1 MKNLYN
7 GLDELVENHT
17 YIIESFRSYD
27 KELSDI
33 EDKLYDLKDELEML
47 DPELDKEWYNETKSE
62 IDLLQSKYNEVKSRQ
77 DKEYQELLPT
87 LPKETTK
94 TNFPGFDIT
103 ETDPPY
109 WSQFIP
115 GNKDRD
121 YMMNKDGYSLAYIAE
136 LTPEEYL
143 ELCSLYG
150 WGEEREYS
158 LDSIRRGLVRDGDYI
173 SNMADS
179 MKSGTR
185 FKLPFIDIKK
195 HGQEGRHRALAAIE
209 AGIETIPCLILA

>member
-7 GLDELVENHT
+7 RLDKLIENDT

-27 KELSDI
+27 KDLDNIDDE
-33 EDKLYDLKDELEML
+33 LYDLQDELEML
-47 DPELDKEWYNETKSE
+47 DSELDKDDYEEVLGKIE
-62 IDLLQSKYNEVKSRQ
+62 DLKSRREEIKAKQ
-77 DKEYQELLPT
+77 DEEYKDLIPT
-87 LPKETTK
+87 LPKETSK
-94 TNFPGFDIT
+94 TDFPGFDIT

-121 YMMNKDGYSLAYIAE
+121 YMMNKEGYDYAYIAE
-136 LTPEEYL
+136 LTPEQYL

-158 LDSIRRGLVRDGDYI
+158 LDSIRRGLVRDDDYI
-173 SNMADS
+173 GKMADA
-179 MKSGTR
+179 MKSGTK
-185 FKLPFIDIKK
+185 FKLPFVDIKK